1 MKKLNLA
8 LMVGL
13 LILAGCSNDEF
24 NKYKGNEGVKT
35 ITSLTATLNEKA
47 DTRLHIIDGWEG
59 GDKLL
64 GWQYGDRIEVYSDLD
79 ADTRIYDVTNIAEGE
94 TVAYFVGDEVTG
106 NTFYAFFPEGS
117 TRTAYEMINVDEENP
132 LLLRVNYDNSYT
144 AYPFTDED
152 FFTYAPMVAI
162 SDGDGF
168 AFKQTTGM
176 VHFCVTGIDNIGR
189 VIFKGNNGE
198 PLLGNGYIDLSQDEP
213 QLVIEQGETDMEV
226 WGVTADQDDIHVY
239 FCIPPT
245 TFTKGITLEI
255 WPEDD
260 EYADNHI
267 IKTLS
272 EPMTIGRAEV
282 KTFPTIDV
290 NAELQNGHVD
300 MDSQKEALLN
310 IFEVLGTEHPETWTN
325 WNTEASINEWA
336 GVTVDSNGNVTEL
349 NFEDTG
355 IIASGAMPAA
365 IAQLKHLQ
373 YVNLCGTGIT
383 SLPEEFCDLTE
394 VWGIRAGYAFESL
407 PESLGKLINLE
418 TIVIEFSQITHIP
431 ESIGNLQKLRVLNI
445 RDSKITNFPEGMGN
459 LHQLRYLFLGNNNIE
474 GELPASFFNDEM
486 VNLITLD
493 LSMNR
498 LTGIITNTM
507 QQTQTYSHP
516 NSILLNPQQE
526 GYGLVIEA
534 IEIDSQRTILSE
546 FYQSTVGD
554 QWTFNNNW
562 NTNVPFSNNG
572 WYGIIAE
579 NENVTEINLSGNGLS
594 GTIPES
600 IGLMPYLTKIDVSNN
615 NLQGDINEVLS
626 NILKNKKGWIS
637 INLSNNRLTGTIRKE
652 VQEHLKNIAHVII
665 NPQINNLGLEVNVFY
680 EDGDEDSTY
689 SRHNSYY
696 NGGSW

>member
-8 LMVGL
+8 LMAGL

-64 GWQYGDRIEVYSDLD
+64 GWQYGDEIEVYSDLNSE
-79 ADTRIYDVTNIAEGE
+79 TSVYYITNIAEGE
-94 TVAYFVGDEVTG
+94 TVATFAGDEVTG

-117 TRTAYEMINVDEENP
+117 TRTAYEMINVDEDNP

-144 AYPFTDED
+144 AHPFTDED

-245 TFTKGITLEI
+245 TFTKGITLEV

-290 NAELQNGHVD
+290 NAEL
-300 MDSQKEALLN
+300 EAA
-310 IFEVLGTEHPETWTN
+310 ETETRANLKAFYDALDGDNWTRNDN
-325 WNTEASINEWA
+325 WNTDAPLDEWYGLSVDGLRVTSIN
-336 GVTVDSNGNVTEL
+336 
-349 NFEDTG
+349 
-355 IIASGAMPAA
+355 
-365 IAQLKHLQ
+365 LQ
-373 YVNLCGTGIT
+373 DN
-383 SLPEEFCDLTE
+383 
-394 VWGIRAGYAFESL
+394 
-407 PESLGKLINLE
+407 
-418 TIVIEFSQITHIP
+418 
-431 ESIGNLQKLRVLNI
+431 NLQGQ
-445 RDSKITNFPEGMGN
+445 FPDVIKEFKE
-459 LHQLRYLFLGNNNIE
+459 LEYLYLDNNNIE
-474 GELPASFFNDEM
+474 GDVPDWFFEMGIYSTNLCNNKLNGHVTAEMQETDAWKNGYHYFTPQQDGYAIFVDGEEVGIDHVVFKVNDEV
-486 VNLITLD
+486 VNGIVQLHVGE
-493 LSMNR
+493 SVK
-498 LTGIITNTM
+498 LTYTIYPINA
-507 QQTQTYSHP
+507 SH
-516 NSILLNPQQE
+516 QD
-526 GYGLVIEA
+526 EA
-534 IEIDSQRTILSE
+534 YL
-546 FYQSTVGD
+546 
-554 QWTFNNNW
+554 
-562 NTNVPFSNNG
+562 
-572 WYGIIAE
+572 
-579 NENVTEINLSGNGLS
+579 
-594 GTIPES
+594 ES
-600 IGLMPYLTKIDVSNN
+600 DN
-615 NLQGDINEVLS
+615 S
-626 NILKNKKGWIS
+626 NILSVTKDGIVSALGTGYWYHIYLMDYDDYTSGSVSFECLRPLSEGNAEDFTIEGRGW
-637 INLSNNRLTGTIRKE
+637 
-652 VQEHLKNIAHVII
+652 
-665 NPQINNLGLEVNVFY
+665 
-680 EDGDEDSTY
+680 
-689 SRHNSYY
+689 
-696 NGGSW
+696 

>member
-1 MKKLNLA
+1 MTLAGCLLA
-8 LMVGL
+8 LG
-13 LILAGCSNDEF
+13 GCSNDEF
-24 NKYKGNEGVKT
+24 KQTPTNDGTKT
-35 ITSLTATLNEKA
+35 ITSLTATLGDNA
-47 DTRLHIIDGWEG
+47 NTRLHIIDGTQG
-59 GDKLL
+59 GDKRL
-64 GWQYGDRIEVYSDLD
+64 GWQWGDDIEVYSDQ
-79 ADTRIYDVTNIAEGE
+79 DTETHIFYVNSINDSE
-94 TVAYFVGDEVTG
+94 TVATFSGDAVTG

-117 TRTAYEMINVDEENP
+117 TRTAYEMINVDENNP
-132 LLLRVNYDNSYT
+132 LLLRVNYDNTYT
-144 AYPFTDED
+144 AHPFPDED
-152 FFTYAPMVAI
+152 FFTYAPLVAI
-162 SDGDGF
+162 SNGTSF
-168 AFKQTTGM
+168 EFKQTTGLL
-176 VHFCVTGIDNIGR
+176 HFAVSGLGVIGR
-189 VIFKGNNGE
+189 VVLRGNNNE
-198 PLLGNGYIDLSQDEP
+198 PLLGQGYIDLSEKEP
-213 QLVIEQGETDMEV
+213 VLVIEEGDNMMELQN
-226 WGVTADQDDIHVY
+226 VTSGSDVIHIY
-239 FCIPPT
+239 FCIPPI

-255 WPEDD
+255 WPEM
-260 EYADNHI
+260 YAENHI
-267 IKTLS
+267 VKTLS
-272 EPMTIGRAEV
+272 EPMTVGRAEV

-300 MDSQKEALLN
+300 IDFQKEALLN
-310 IFEVLGTEHPETWTN
+310 IFEILGTEHPETWTN

-336 GVTVDSNGNVTEL
+336 GVTVDINGNVTEL

-355 IIASGAMPAA
+355 IIASGAMPAT

-373 YVNLCGTGIT
+373 YINLCGTGIT

-394 VWGIRAGYAFESL
+394 VWGICAGYTFESL

-418 TIVIEFSQITHIP
+418 TIVIEGSQITNIP

-459 LHQLRYLFLGNNNIE
+459 LYQLRYLYLGNNNIE
-474 GELPASFFNDEM
+474 GEIPASFFNDEM
-486 VNLITLD
+486 VNLIAVD
-493 LSMNR
+493 LSGNR
-498 LTGIITNTM
+498 LTGTITDDM

-516 NSILLNPQQE
+516 TFILLNPQQE
-526 GYGLVIEA
+526 GYGLVIES
-534 IEIDSQRTILSE
+534 IETDIQKTILSE

-562 NTNVPFSNNG
+562 NTNVPFSDG

-579 NENVTEINLSGNGLS
+579 NENVTEINLSDNGLS

-600 IGLMPYLTKIDVSNN
+600 IGLMPYLTSIDVSNN
-615 NLQGDINEVLS
+615 YLRGDINEVLS

-637 INLSNNRLTGTIRKE
+637 INLSNNRLTGTISKE